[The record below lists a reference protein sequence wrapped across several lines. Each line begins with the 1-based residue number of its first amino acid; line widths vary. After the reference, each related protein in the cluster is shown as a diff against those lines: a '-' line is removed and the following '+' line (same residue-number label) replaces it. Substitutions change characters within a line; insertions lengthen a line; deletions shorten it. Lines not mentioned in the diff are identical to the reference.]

1 MAYYVENGFSNSS
14 LINLILLM
22 LNMGNAFMSLKKVRI
37 LFICLAGS
45 IMAMPSAAVA
55 GADSGFYIGAGVG
68 DASVKDSDFDESDSA
83 YKLFG
88 GYNIGFIPLVDFAVE
103 ASYVDFGKPTT
114 TGSSIEVTG
123 FNAYGLAGL
132 SFGPFGVFAKA
143 GALRWDEDSTFGTVS
158 SSDSGTDPAYGVG
171 ARFAIGSFAVRA
183 EYEVYDLDNTDLGM
197 ASISGVFT
205 F

>member
-1 MAYYVENGFSNSS
+1 
-14 LINLILLM
+14 
-22 LNMGNAFMSLKKVRI
+22 MSLKIVRI

-45 IMAMPSAAVA
+45 ILGMPSAAVA

-68 DASVKDSDFDESDSA
+68 DASVKDTDFDASDSA

-103 ASYVDFGKPTT
+103 ASYVDFGKPSTST
-114 TGSSIEVTG
+114 ESVEISGL
-123 FNAYGLAGL
+123 NAFGLAGL
-132 SFGPFGVFAKA
+132 SFGPFGIFAKA
-143 GALRWDEDSTFGTVS
+143 GAISWDSDSTSGSVS

-171 ARFAIGSFAVRA
+171 ARLAIGSFSVRA
-183 EYEVYDLDNTDLGM
+183 EYEVYDLKSDLDM
-197 ASISGVFT
+197 ISVSGVFT

>member
-1 MAYYVENGFSNSS
+1 
-14 LINLILLM
+14 
-22 LNMGNAFMSLKKVRI
+22 MSFKIVKIV
-37 LFICLAGS
+37 FVCLAGFFLG
-45 IMAMPSAAVA
+45 MPTVAVA

-68 DASVKDSDFDESDSA
+68 DASVKDTDFDESDSA

-103 ASYVDFGKPTT
+103 ASYVDFGNPSTSL
-114 TGSSIEVTG
+114 GNVEVTG
-123 FNAYGLAGL
+123 LNAFGLAGL

-143 GALRWDEDSTFGTVS
+143 GVINWDADSTFNATS
-158 SSDSGTDPAYGVG
+158 SSDSGSDPAYGVG

-183 EYEVYDLDNTDLGM
+183 EYEVYDLDADVDM
-197 ASISGVFT
+197 VSVSGVFT

>member
-1 MAYYVENGFSNSS
+1 MGF
-14 LINLILLM
+14 
-22 LNMGNAFMSLKKVRI
+22 KKVRI

-45 IMAMPSAAVA
+45 FLGMPTAAVA

-68 DASVKDSDFDESDSA
+68 DASVKDGDFDASDSA
-83 YKLFG
+83 YKIFG

-103 ASYVDFGKPTT
+103 ASYVDFGNPSTSA
-114 TGSSIEVTG
+114 GNVEVTG
-123 FNAYGLAGL
+123 LNAFGLAGL

-143 GALRWDEDSTFGTVS
+143 GALRWDSDATFGTT

-183 EYEVYDLDNTDLGM
+183 EYEVYDLDADLDM
-197 ASISGVFT
+197 VSVSGVFT